1 LGDAGELAEHLLVF
15 GMGLDEA
22 EKNLRRKIAVPLG
35 LVPGLADDAAVVSA
49 QRESTLAVIIGR
61 VGGDG
66 NGDSGRGGCRLKK
79 IFQTNEQMNSIV
91 IVGANK
97 LGLTTLAKATT
108 AKRRASLKA
117 ILLRVKKKSLALE
130 VSFS

>member
-1 LGDAGELAEHLLVF
+1 
-15 GMGLDEA
+15 MGLDEA